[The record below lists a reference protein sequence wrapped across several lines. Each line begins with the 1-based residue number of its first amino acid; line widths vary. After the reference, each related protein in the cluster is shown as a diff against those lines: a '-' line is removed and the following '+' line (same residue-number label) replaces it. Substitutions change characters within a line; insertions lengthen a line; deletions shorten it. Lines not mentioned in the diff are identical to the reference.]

1 VWLEQ
6 KTSQGYLY
14 FYNTEST
21 ESCWEKPESMIS
33 NSAVLTREEIQVSTS
48 ILVSLVDTSVFTCIH
63 AN

>member
-1 VWLEQ
+1 MWLEQ

-33 NSAVLTREEIQVSTS
+33 NSVVLTREEIQVSIS
-48 ILVSLVDTSVFTCIH
+48 IFDSSGDILVLHCT
-63 AN
+63 